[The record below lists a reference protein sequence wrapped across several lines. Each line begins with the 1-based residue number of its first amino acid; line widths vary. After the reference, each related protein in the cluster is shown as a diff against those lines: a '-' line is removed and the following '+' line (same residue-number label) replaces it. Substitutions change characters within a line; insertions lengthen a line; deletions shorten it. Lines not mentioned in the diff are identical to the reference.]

1 MSLFALVLAW
11 LVEQVRPLRHGSW
24 PNRVLRRWARWVAR
38 NVDTGKLVHARVGWV
53 LIVGVP
59 ALACTLVHWGLQQL
73 LGSFVAMLWDALLLY
88 ACLGWRSFSQHFM
101 AIRNALADG
110 DEELARRLLAAWQG
124 VETARVPGTEIARHA
139 IEYAVLSAHRHVF
152 GVVAWYGFT
161 AMLGLAPLGAVMYR
175 LAEVTMRDA
184 RLRHTVLALSERS
197 LLAEVA
203 ERAWQVLD
211 WAPARLTALSLAV
224 VGNFVEA
231 VSSWRSHAQQA
242 PMDSDGL
249 LLTATAGA
257 LNIRLGG
264 ASLARLAPPGHASAR
279 DQAWSTADAIFTPQL
294 TAQTGTPHRREPEVP
309 RMGEVAKLLWR
320 SLGVWLL
327 MLVLLALA
335 RLL

>member
-1 MSLFALVLAW
+1 MA
-11 LVEQVRPLRHGSW
+11 
-24 PNRVLRRWARWVAR
+24 
-38 NVDTGKLVHARVGWV
+38 
-53 LIVGVP
+53 
-59 ALACTLVHWGLQQL
+59 
-73 LGSFVAMLWDALLLY
+73 WDALLLY
-88 ACLGWRSFSQHFM
+88 ACLGWRGFSQHFM
-101 AIRNALADG
+101 AIRNALAES

-124 VETARVPGTEIARHA
+124 VETARVPATEIARHA

-152 GVVAWYGFT
+152 GVVAWYGFS

-175 LAEVTMRDA
+175 LAEVAMRDF

-211 WAPARLTALSLAV
+211 WVPARLTALSFAM

-231 VSSWRSHAQQA
+231 VGSWRAHDQQA

-249 LLTATAGA
+249 LLAAMAGA

-264 ASLARLAPPGHASAR
+264 QSLARLAPPEAAR
-279 DQAWSTADAIFTPQL
+279 DAATGGAAWSASEVILTPQL
-294 TAQTGTPHRREPEVP
+294 TAQPGAPRRREPEVP
-309 RMGEVAKLLWR
+309 RMGEVAGLLWR

-327 MLVLLALA
+327 MLVLLTLA